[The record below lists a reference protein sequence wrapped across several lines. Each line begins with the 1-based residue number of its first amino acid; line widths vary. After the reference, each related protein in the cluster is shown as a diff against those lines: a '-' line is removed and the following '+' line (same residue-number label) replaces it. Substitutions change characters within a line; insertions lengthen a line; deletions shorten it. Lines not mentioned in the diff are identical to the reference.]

1 MCDQNKLDV
10 FEKWHPQCTAYD
22 KLNERYR
29 CPGTPDANV
38 LVNLA
43 TKSYRESKQ
52 YNRAPFLIPELKA
65 TQANQK

>member
-10 FEKWHPQCTAYD
+10 LEKWHSQCTAYD

-29 CPGTPDANV
+29 CPRTPDANV

-43 TKSYRESKQ
+43 TKSYREYKQ
-52 YNRAPFLIPELKA
+52 YKRAPFLIPKLKA

>member
-10 FEKWHPQCTAYD
+10 LEKWHPQCTAHD

-29 CPGTPDANV
+29 CPRTPDANV
-38 LVNLA
+38 LANLA

-52 YNRAPFLIPELKA
+52 YKGAPFLIPKLKA